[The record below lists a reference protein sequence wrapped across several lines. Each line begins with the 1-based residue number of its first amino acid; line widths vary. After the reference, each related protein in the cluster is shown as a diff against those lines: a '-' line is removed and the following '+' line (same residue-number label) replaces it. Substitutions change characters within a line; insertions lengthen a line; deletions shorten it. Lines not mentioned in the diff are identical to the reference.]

1 MTRQDARLARG
12 ADAEMQHLFSPEG
25 DAALAAT
32 MRLRPLMAFD
42 FDGTLAHIV
51 ARPQDARISTAVAT
65 RLKRL
70 ARQLPVAI
78 VTGRA
83 ANDVRERLGFEPH
96 YIVGNHGAEDEANRR
111 RADAL
116 RGALDPLRETLAA
129 RADALSAACVTVE
142 DKGQS
147 IALHYRLSRDRD
159 AALALIDDLLAPQ
172 RRDLHIFAGK
182 MVVNATAADAPDKA
196 DAVRALLQRCKARS
210 AFFAGDDVNDEPVFE
225 AAAPDWLTVR
235 VGRPEAAS
243 LARFYLHGP
252 QEMALL
258 LDRALAALS
267 QPAAR

>member
-1 MTRQDARLARG
+1 
-12 ADAEMQHLFSPEG
+12 MQHLFSPEG
-25 DAALAAT
+25 DAALAAA
-32 MRLRPLMAFD
+32 MALRPLMAFD

-51 ARPQDARISTAVAT
+51 AHPDDARISQAVAT

-83 ANDVRERLGFEPH
+83 ADDVRDRLGFEPH
-96 YIVGNHGAEDEANRR
+96 YVVGNHGAEDDADRR
-111 RADAL
+111 GAADC
-116 RGALDPLRETLAA
+116 RVALDPLREALAA
-129 RADALSAACVTVE
+129 HADALATAGVMIE

-172 RRDLHIFAGK
+172 QSALHVFAGK
-182 MVVNATAADAPDKA
+182 MVVNATAAGAPDKA
-196 DAVRALLQRCKARS
+196 DAVRTLMERAGVTS

-225 AAAPDWLTVR
+225 SAAPDWLTVR
-235 VGRPEAAS
+235 VGRPELAS
-243 LARFYLHGP
+243 HARFYLHGP

-258 LDRALAALS
+258 LDRTLAALAS
-267 QPAAR
+267 PGSR